1 MSYTAGQIV
10 TILSKSDKTL
20 YRLGSVAY
28 EDMFAENS
36 ETADYNRDIIYIY
49 KRAVEYADEY
59 YTGTVKLDQ
68 ILERLSTMV
77 NIYSYGTLTPIYSS
91 AYLNTSVVVVDVYL
105 RRDTPLVTDQG
116 IVGPADFSGNTINLS
131 LNYAYI
137 KEQTRDYYVHD
148 QQQSSSSWVVNHNL
162 NKFASVNIVDTANSE
177 VIGEVTYNSA
187 NQLTITFSAP
197 ISGKA
202 YIN

>member
-68 ILERLSTMV
+68 ILERLSAMV

-148 QQQSSSSWVVNHNL
+148 QQVSSSSWVVSHNL

-177 VIGEVTYNSA
+177 VIGEVTYNNT

>member
-1 MSYTAGQIV
+1 MSYTSGQIV
-10 TILSKSDKTL
+10 TILSKADKTL
-20 YRLGSVAY
+20 YKLGSVAY

-36 ETADYNRDIIYIY
+36 ETADYNRDIIFIY
-49 KRAVEYADEY
+49 KKAVEYADDY
-59 YTGTVKLDQ
+59 YVGTVKLDQ
-68 ILERLSTMV
+68 VLERLSAMV
-77 NIYSYGTLTPIYSS
+77 NIYSYGQLTPIYSTS
-91 AYLNTSVVVVDVYL
+91 YTSTSVVVVDVYL
-105 RRDTPLVTDQG
+105 RRDTPLVTDAG

-148 QQQSSSSWVVNHNL
+148 QQAASSSWVVTHNL
-162 NKFASVNIVDTANSE
+162 NKFASVNIVDTVGDE
-177 VIGEVTYNSA
+177 VIGDVTYNST
-187 NQLTITFSAP
+187 NQITINFSAP

>member
-10 TILSKSDKTL
+10 TILSKADKTL

-68 ILERLSTMV
+68 ILERLSAMV

-148 QQQSSSSWVVNHNL
+148 QQQSSSSWVVSHNL

-177 VIGEVTYNSA
+177 VIGEVTYNNT

>member
-10 TILSKSDKTL
+10 TILSKADKTL

>member
-148 QQQSSSSWVVNHNL
+148 QQVSSSSWVVSHNL

-177 VIGEVTYNSA
+177 VIGEVTYNNT

>member
-20 YRLGSVAY
+20 YKLGSTAY

-36 ETADYNRDIIYIY
+36 ETADYNRDIIFIY
-49 KRAVEYADEY
+49 KKAVEYADDFY
-59 YTGTVKLDQ
+59 VGQQKLDQ
-68 ILERLSTMV
+68 ILERLSAMV
-77 NIYSYGTLTPIYSS
+77 NIYNYGQLTPIYSTS
-91 AYLNTSVVVVDVYL
+91 YVSTSVVVVDVYL

-148 QQQSSSSWVVNHNL
+148 QQAASSSWVVTHNL
-162 NKFASVNIVDTANSE
+162 NKFASVNIVDTVGDE
-177 VIGEVTYNSA
+177 VIGDVTYNNT
-187 NQLTITFSAP
+187 NQITINFSAP

>member
-10 TILSKSDKTL
+10 TILSKADKTL

-36 ETADYNRDIIYIY
+36 EAADYIRDIIYIY
-49 KRAVEYADEY
+49 KRAIEYADDFY
-59 YTGTVKLDQ
+59 VGTVKLDQ
-68 ILERLSTMV
+68 VVERLSTLV

-116 IVGPADFSGNTINLS
+116 IIGPADFSGNTINLS

-148 QQQSSSSWVVNHNL
+148 QQVAASTWTVNHNL
-162 NKFASVNIVDTANSE
+162 GKFASINIVDTVGDE
-177 VIGEVTYNSA
+177 VIGDVTYSTT
-187 NQLTITFSAP
+187 NQIVINFSAP

>member
-10 TILSKSDKTL
+10 TILSKADKTL

-68 ILERLSTMV
+68 ILERLSAMV
-77 NIYSYGTLTPIYSS
+77 NIYSYGVLTPIYSS
-91 AYLNTSVVVVDVYL
+91 AYLDTSVVVVDVYL

>member
-1 MSYTAGQIV
+1 MSYTSGQIV
-10 TILSKSDKTL
+10 TILSKADKTL
-20 YRLGSVAY
+20 YKLGSVAY

-36 ETADYNRDIIYIY
+36 ETADYNRDIIFIY
-49 KRAVEYADEY
+49 KKAVEYADDY
-59 YTGTVKLDQ
+59 YVGTTKLDQ
-68 ILERLSTMV
+68 VLERLSAMV
-77 NIYSYGTLTPIYSS
+77 NIYSYGQLTPIYSTS
-91 AYLNTSVVVVDVYL
+91 YTSTSVVVVDVYL
-105 RRDTPLVTDQG
+105 RRDTPLVTDSG

-148 QQQSSSSWVVNHNL
+148 QQAASSSWVVTHNL
-162 NKFASVNIVDTANSE
+162 NKFASVNIVDTVGDE
-177 VIGEVTYNSA
+177 VIGDVTYNST
-187 NQLTITFSAP
+187 NQITINFSAP

>member
-10 TILSKSDKTL
+10 TILSKADKTL

-49 KRAVEYADEY
+49 KRAVEYADGY

-68 ILERLSTMV
+68 ILERLSAMV
-77 NIYSYGTLTPIYSS
+77 NIYSYGVLTPIYSS

>member
-148 QQQSSSSWVVNHNL
+148 QQQSSSSWVVSHNL

-177 VIGEVTYNSA
+177 VIGEVTYNNT

>member
-1 MSYTAGQIV
+1 MSYTSGQIV
-10 TILSKSDKTL
+10 VVLSKADKTL

-68 ILERLSTMV
+68 ILERLSTLV
-77 NIYSYGTLTPIYSS
+77 NIYSYGTLTPLYSS

-116 IVGPADFSGNTINLS
+116 IIGPADFSGNTINLS

-137 KEQTRDYYVHD
+137 KSQTRDYYVHD
-148 QQQSSSSWVVNHNL
+148 QQVASTTWTVNHNL
-162 NKFASVNIVDTANSE
+162 GKFASINIVDTVGDE
-177 VIGEVTYNSA
+177 VIGEVTYSTT
-187 NQLTITFSAP
+187 NQIVINFSAP

>member
-68 ILERLSTMV
+68 ILERLSAMV

-91 AYLNTSVVVVDVYL
+91 AYLDTSVVVVDVYL

-177 VIGEVTYNSA
+177 VIGEVTYNNT

>member
-91 AYLNTSVVVVDVYL
+91 AYLDTSVVVVDVYL

>member
-10 TILSKSDKTL
+10 TILSKADKTL

-148 QQQSSSSWVVNHNL
+148 QQQSSSSWVVSHNL

-177 VIGEVTYNSA
+177 VIGEVTYNNT